1 MNKNFTN
8 IKVVLI
14 EPSGHINVG
23 SIARLCA
30 NFEVN
35 ELRIVSPQCDIFSI
49 ESKKMA
55 LKGKKYL
62 DNCKIFSSLE
72 QAISDCDL
80 VIASSGRIDLGKDS
94 SFESP
99 ENIAKWILSFDQVDN
114 IAILFGREDRGLSNS
129 ELLFAQK
136 TFTIKTS
143 EKYPS
148 LNLSHAVSVIL
159 YELNKGKIIK
169 SKKDSKVLNLASS
182 KQIYDSFLEIEDI
195 LIRIGYLS
203 KDNSYAKI
211 SKFKKYIMKT
221 KTSRHELNILRG
233 IVHQINWFL
242 NNSIEK

>member
-8 IKVVLI
+8 LKVVLI
-14 EPSGHINVG
+14 EPSGPINVG

-114 IAILFGREDRGLSNS
+114 IAIL
-129 ELLFAQK
+129 
-136 TFTIKTS
+136 
-143 EKYPS
+143 
-148 LNLSHAVSVIL
+148 
-159 YELNKGKIIK
+159 
-169 SKKDSKVLNLASS
+169 
-182 KQIYDSFLEIEDI
+182 
-195 LIRIGYLS
+195 
-203 KDNSYAKI
+203 
-211 SKFKKYIMKT
+211 
-221 KTSRHELNILRG
+221 
-233 IVHQINWFL
+233 
-242 NNSIEK
+242 